1 VARVVVRRGVGCWIG
16 ALVAVGCGSHG
27 DVAKPP
33 APAAQHGDSAQR
45 ASKPPSF
52 TFVAPVAWRSRRA
65 GAPPIEPPDLAQE
78 TWSVL
83 VNQNAPIQAK
93 TPHWQ
98 ALPAGETVELEMPAA
113 SHFRCIAAPLQVSA
127 QANVLGT
134 ELKAWRFERHVLC
147 SSDGWRSWS
156 EAVHRVRVPIGG
168 ERVVGEDAGLLLRE
182 QDAAGGVRQTY
193 VLLRSGPQH
202 HDATTGPPQVLD
214 GVAVEEE

>member
-1 VARVVVRRGVGCWIG
+1 MYGRRGCVLG
-16 ALVAVGCGSHG
+16 ALIALGCGSRG
-27 DVAKPP
+27 EVARKADTEPK
-33 APAAQHGDSAQR
+33 PAAQH

-52 TFVAPVAWRSRRA
+52 TFVAPSAWHSRRA
-65 GAPPIEPPDLAQE
+65 GAPAIDPPDLALE

-98 ALPAGETVELEMPAA
+98 ALPAGETVELQMPEGSA
-113 SHFRCIAAPLQVSA
+113 FRCIAAPLQIST

-134 ELKAWRFERHVLC
+134 ELRAWLLERHVLC
-147 SSDGWRSWS
+147 SSDGWRSWG
-156 EAVHRVRVPIGG
+156 ETAHGVRLPVGG
-168 ERVVGEDAGLLLRE
+168 ERVVGNDAGLLLRE
-182 QDAAGGVRQTY
+182 QDEEGRVKQTY
-193 VLLRSGPQH
+193 VLLRSEAQS

>member
-1 VARVVVRRGVGCWIG
+1 VLS
-16 ALVAVGCGSHG
+16 ALVALGCGSRTE
-27 DVAKPP
+27 VASKPP
-33 APAAQHGDSAQR
+33 PAVEQNEREQR
-45 ASKPPSF
+45 AGKPPSF
-52 TFVAPVAWRSRRA
+52 TFAPPTAWHSRRA
-65 GAPPIEPPDLAQE
+65 GAPAVEPPDLARE

-83 VNQNAPIQAK
+83 VNQNAPLQAK

-98 ALPAGETVELEMPAA
+98 ALPAGETVELQMPEA
-113 SHFRCIAAPLQVSA
+113 SSFRCIAAPLQVSSH
-127 QANVLGT
+127 ANVLGT
-134 ELKAWRFERHVLC
+134 ELKAWLFERHVLC

-182 QDAAGGVRQTY
+182 QDATGRVRQTY
-193 VLLRSGPQH
+193 VLLRSAAQS